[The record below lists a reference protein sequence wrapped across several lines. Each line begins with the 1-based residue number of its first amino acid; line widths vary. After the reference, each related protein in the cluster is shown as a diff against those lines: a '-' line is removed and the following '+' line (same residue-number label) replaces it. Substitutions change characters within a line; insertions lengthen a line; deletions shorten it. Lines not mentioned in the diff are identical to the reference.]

1 MIAGVVRAVRQKMQ
15 YNECCLLVVCP
26 IVSGN
31 LPSPTD
37 IPRHMVVYIMLLKK
51 KKKKKGERRKKQNI
65 GIFRCQFNRSSCI
78 FSVEVLPVCQDRQW
92 EAANRALLCGH
103 VRRFIWF
110 LYFKNKTNKKLYTLD
125 QWNFDF
131 PLWCRNKSSTI
142 APVNDT
148 ACSFTTRPLR
158 MRHRHSPAA
167 GQEPG
172 KGNRTYS
179 WRIIRFLPK
188 FMPDWEA
195 PLLVPYWREMTFW
208 LALSVSS
215 EKWRGLAS
223 DLRGHTLCPV

>member
-1 MIAGVVRAVRQKMQ
+1 M
-15 YNECCLLVVCP
+15 
-26 IVSGN
+26 S
-31 LPSPTD
+31 
-37 IPRHMVVYIMLLKK
+37 
-51 KKKKKGERRKKQNI
+51 
-65 GIFRCQFNRSSCI
+65 RSSVRGSQSCSPLWTCSSIHLVFI
-78 FSVEVLPVCQDRQW
+78 FQKQ
-92 EAANRALLCGH
+92 
-103 VRRFIWF
+103 
-110 LYFKNKTNKKLYTLD
+110 KLYTLD

-142 APVNDT
+142 DPVNDT

-167 GQEPG
+167 GQEPEN
-172 KGNRTYS
+172 GNRTYS